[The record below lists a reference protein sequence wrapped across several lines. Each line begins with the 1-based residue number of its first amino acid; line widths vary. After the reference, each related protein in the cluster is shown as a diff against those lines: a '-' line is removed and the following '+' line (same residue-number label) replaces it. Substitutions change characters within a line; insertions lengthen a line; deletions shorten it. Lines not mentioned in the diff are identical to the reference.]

1 MSFGKKRTSFRAWWG
16 SVLLGAWVSACGPV
30 PEGEA
35 PEDEATFE
43 QDMADE
49 ASPEEVVAAGAST
62 ARSLPTVPRALAR
75 SGPAVAYGGGKYLVV
90 WGDVREGGI
99 YGSRMKQD
107 GSLVDPVGFRINLED
122 DSGRNPSLA
131 YDGKNFMV
139 VWESLDG
146 ISGVRVKPDGTVL
159 GPVFTVISSDEVS
172 APLGIACSSKQC
184 LVSFAVEGDDQS
196 LIGVRRVGTDG
207 TVLPD
212 PGGHLQ
218 FLGDS
223 SGFAFDSA
231 VAWDGE
237 DFLVVWD
244 ESPGSPTAPSDIYGA
259 RVRPDG
265 TARERRGFPISTA
278 PGVQRHPDVVW
289 TGRRFLTVWEDL
301 RTGNADIRAARVRSD
316 TRVDDPDGLPIAT
329 ASAEESTPAVAHHN
343 SKSLIVWRSVLE
355 GTSSIRG
362 ARLTEDGELL
372 DATGIAI
379 STPGRDADF
388 DPDVAFGGSRF
399 LSVWMRASS
408 PAERPAL
415 IVGAQ
420 VDHDADVHRETVI
433 TRYYEPSTPNLIQ
446 NGSFESGYDGPPE
459 FWKTLSVG
467 ETIPGGWVVTLG
479 NLDWHD
485 GSSLGASDGRRD
497 VDLSGSTTGALA
509 QTVPTTPGRTY
520 LLTFDLAGNPAVVCG
535 AGVKTMVLTVEGMP
549 GSGFYTYDTTPY
561 ANDFTGLRWRPEALL
576 FTATGPTTTVTFR
589 SLTDSCGGPAIDNV
603 AVRLLP
609 SGL

>member
-1 MSFGKKRTSFRAWWG
+1 
-16 SVLLGAWVSACGPV
+16 VLLGAWVSACGPV

-35 PEDEATFE
+35 PKEEVSVEEE
-43 QDMADE
+43 QADE
-49 ASPEEVVAAGAST
+49 TSPEDVVAAGAS
-62 ARSLPTVPRALAR
+62 AVRSLPTVPRALAR

-90 WGDVREGGI
+90 WGDVREGGV
-99 YGSRMKQD
+99 YGSRLKQD
-107 GSLVDPVGFRINLED
+107 GTLADPVGFRINLAD
-122 DSGRNPSLA
+122 DSGRNPSIA

-159 GPVFTVISSDEVS
+159 GPVFTVISSDEVF

-184 LVSFAVEGDDQS
+184 LVSFSVEGDDQS

-212 PGGHLQ
+212 PGGSFQ

-223 SGFAFDSA
+223 RGFSFDSA
-231 VAWDGE
+231 VAWNGKE
-237 DFLVVWD
+237 FLVVWA
-244 ESPGSPTAPSDIYGA
+244 ESLGGLEVPPDIFGGRVKADGS
-259 RVRPDG
+259 VPD
-265 TARERRGFPISTA
+265 RLGFPISTA
-278 PGVQRHPDVVW
+278 PGVQRDPDVVW

-329 ASAEESTPAVAHHN
+329 TSAEESAPAVAHHN
-343 SKSLIVWRSVLE
+343 SKSLIVWRSVSE

-362 ARLTEDGELL
+362 ARLTEDGELR
-372 DATGIAI
+372 DAAGIGI
-379 STPGRDADF
+379 SSPGRDADF
-388 DPDVAFGGSRF
+388 SPDVAFGGSRF

-408 PAERPAL
+408 PRERPAL

-420 VDHDADVHRETVI
+420 VEHDADVHRETVI

-479 NLDWHD
+479 NVDWHD

-497 VDLSGSTTGALA
+497 VDLSGSTIGALA

-535 AGVKTMVLTVEGMP
+535 AGLKSLVLTVEGVA

-576 FTATGPTTTVTFR
+576 FTATGPTTTITFESR
-589 SLTDSCGGPAIDNV
+589 TDSCGGPAIDNV

-609 SGL
+609 SSH